1 MMWIKELYGTD
12 KPIIAMLHLLP
23 MPGDPNYDPAG
34 GVEKVIERARRD
46 LHALQNGGVD
56 AILVCNEY
64 SLPYLYDVEPCTV
77 ATMAYLLGTLGS
89 EIRVPYGVDVATDPY
104 KVYDLAVA
112 AKAAFVRETFTGAY
126 AGDYGVVSYEM
137 GKIHRHR
144 ARIGAKGVK
153 TFCTLIPE
161 CSLPIANRPVEEV
174 ARSTDFYF
182 QPDVYLVSG
191 LTAGCEA
198 DSQII
203 SRVKKATTTPVFANN
218 GVRLEN
224 VDRQLAVADGCIIGT
239 TFKKDGQFYN
249 EVDEARVAQF
259 MKRVREIR
267 GEA

>member
-153 TFCTLIPE
+153 TFCTLI
-161 CSLPIANRPVEEV
+161 L
-174 ARSTDFYF
+174 F
-182 QPDVYLVSG
+182 QGSFIGNLG
-191 LTAGCEA
+191 FCHR
-198 DSQII
+198 I
-203 SRVKKATTTPVFANN
+203 SFIKIFS
-218 GVRLEN
+218 
-224 VDRQLAVADGCIIGT
+224 
-239 TFKKDGQFYN
+239 
-249 EVDEARVAQF
+249 
-259 MKRVREIR
+259 
-267 GEA
+267 